1 MCSCAITT
9 KTAFLSTALTVSKG
23 SKRGKLGVNMRVFV
37 YAGIA
42 AACCVLSNSGSAQD
56 SLRGDVT
63 TPVPTAPR
71 SSSPDAAG
79 SSASAV
85 MRTNSMTVLDDKKK
99 LGPND
104 SVSFRVVEDRDNESQ
119 RLRVNDNGE
128 LEVPYVG
135 LVPARGKSCKE
146 LAYTIRSLLEKE
158 YYYHATVILA
168 VDRVSEKS
176 KGRIYVYG
184 AVKGQGPQEI
194 PPDESYTV
202 SKAIIKAGGFGDF
215 ANKRKVKLTRKNGQ
229 EFAID
234 LKRVIEEGHTDEDL
248 DLQPDDQ
255 IYVPQRLINM

>member
-1 MCSCAITT
+1 MI
-9 KTAFLSTALTVSKG
+9 G
-23 SKRGKLGVNMRVFV
+23 RV
-37 YAGIA
+37 YAGVA
-42 AACCVLSNSGSAQD
+42 AACLSLILSNASWAQD
-56 SLRGDVT
+56 AGS
-63 TPVPTAPR
+63 PAPAAPR
-71 SSSPDAAG
+71 PSVPDLAASSTST
-79 SSASAV
+79 V
-85 MRTNSMTVLDDKKK
+85 LRTNSMSVLDDKKK

-104 SVSFRVVEDRDNESQ
+104 FVSFRVVEDRDNESQ
-119 RLRVNDNGE
+119 HLRVNDNGE

-135 LVPARGKSCKE
+135 LVPAQGKSCKE
-146 LAYTIRSLLEKE
+146 LAYAIKSLLEKE

-184 AVKGQGPQEI
+184 SVKNQGPQEV

-229 EFAID
+229 EFTVD

-248 DLQPDDQ
+248 ELQPDDQ

>member
-1 MCSCAITT
+1 
-9 KTAFLSTALTVSKG
+9 
-23 SKRGKLGVNMRVFV
+23 MRVFV
-37 YAGIA
+37 YAAVA
-42 AACCVLSNSGSAQD
+42 AACSVLSSSGFAQD
-56 SLRGDVT
+56 SLRGDVA
-63 TPVPTAPR
+63 TPPPSTPKAASPDLPT
-71 SSSPDAAG
+71 SSS
-79 SSASAV
+79 AV
-85 MRTNSMTVLDDKKK
+85 LRTNSMSVLDDKKK
-99 LGPND
+99 LGAND
-104 SVSFRVVEDRDNESQ
+104 YVSFRVVEDRDNESQ

-135 LVPARGKSCKE
+135 LVPAQGKSCKE
-146 LAYTIRSLLEKE
+146 LAYAIKSLLEKE

-184 AVKGQGPQEI
+184 SVKNQGPQEV

-229 EFAID
+229 EFTVD

-248 DLQPDDQ
+248 ELQPDDQ